1 MHKTY
6 FEFRSSFHQQKKD
19 WAKYYGW
26 SNNHSCKSKGHTVLL
41 DSTTFDT
48 RVALIGCSVFL
59 ENK

>member
-48 RVALIGCSVFL
+48 RVALKDYF
-59 ENK
+59 